1 MTWTTTQDA
10 ATFLD
15 AAGPHLAGDRVAHD
29 PLLTEADHWAALDPP
44 RGGGLFGWWEQ
55 KGSVASAFVLLPDH
69 PLLCSRLTGEQAVAL
84 AALDLGTTTWGID
97 GRDADA
103 TQDALR
109 AAGRDVR
116 RIAERQLMRLEGPVR
131 PRPTPP
137 GRARPADRGDL
148 PLLHEW
154 FAQFRA
160 QHPEDTSDPEFVVD
174 RPLADDGVT
183 LWDVDGAPVAMAS
196 RTPFVAGATRMG
208 LAFQPTAGHEH
219 ADAALDAAVGQAAS
233 RGDVLVLSGSP
244 DHTATCE
251 RLGFVVRAQRALLD
265 VRPSAGRT

>member
-15 AAGPHLAGDRVAHD
+15 AAGPHLTSDRVAHD
-29 PLLTEADHWAALDPP
+29 PLLTEADHWAALVPR

-55 KGSVASAFVLLPDH
+55 KGSVTSAFVLLPDH
-69 PLLCSRLTGEQAVAL
+69 ALLCSRLTGEQAVAL

-116 RIAERQLMRLEGPVR
+116 RIAERQLLRLEGPLH

-137 GRARPADRGDL
+137 GRARPADPSDL

-154 FAQFRA
+154 FDRFRA
-160 QHPEDTSDPEFVVD
+160 RHPDDTSDPEFVVD
-174 RPLADDGVT
+174 RPLADGGVT
-183 LWDVDGAPVAMAS
+183 LWEVDGAPVAMAS

-219 ADAALDAAVGQAAS
+219 ADAAFDAAVAQAGT
-233 RGDVLVLSGSP
+233 RGDVLVLGGSAEQ
-244 DHTATCE
+244 TATYE
-251 RLGFVVRAQRALLD
+251 RLGFVVRAQRVLLE